1 VCAACGHPGGS
12 TPSTRWQL
20 RHVEGAGS
28 WREGGGICA
37 NRKRLRSTLIHG
49 PTQTARILPA
59 EPGFEIA
66 HRCAISG
73 SLGLP
78 VRLRTSLCPTKIL
91 PPGSRW
97 RPDESTPA
105 HSTQIAH
112 TVRRNARRRA
122 QACILTAGRCAERAA
137 KSSACTGHAT
147 VSGCVWQQ
155 GTHLGPQGHKRLLRE
170 EQRR

>member
-1 VCAACGHPGGS
+1 MGVCSLWAPRGINPVNQVAVTPRGRCRLMAGRRGNLCKQKKAQCSVVPRPPASRQQSLPGSWVHLAAQPGGD
-12 TPSTRWQL
+12 P
-20 RHVEGAGS
+20 GA
-28 WREGGGICA
+28 
-37 NRKRLRSTLIHG
+37 KVQ
-49 PTQTARILPA
+49 P
-59 EPGFEIA
+59 
-66 HRCAISG
+66 
-73 SLGLP
+73 
-78 VRLRTSLCPTKIL
+78 RTSPRPTEIL
-91 PPGSRW
+91 PPSSRW
-97 RPDESTPA
+97 RPDESTAA

-122 QACILTAGRCAERAA
+122 QACILTAGRCAGRAA